1 MFKSERNGISPALIW
16 TSLIICSLGYYMVS
30 FHRMAPAVMA
40 SELKA
45 EFSTSSTVL
54 GLLSSVYFIVYG
66 LVQIP
71 IGYLV
76 DRYNPGKVMGIFTA
90 FAAVGSV
97 LFGMSTSF
105 GAALFAR
112 GLTSL
117 GLAAIYVPAT
127 KLFGQ
132 ILDRKGFMLATG
144 IILGIGNFGSL
155 TATGPL
161 AAIVEGIGWRAAFY
175 MMGGATAVISILMVT
190 IMGRA
195 KLVGTSADGKARR
208 ASSRKA
214 SGYDVAF
221 ALVLGLGIFLKNGPM
236 FSFQGLWGV
245 PYVMDVHGLT
255 RMEASSV
262 MMLMALSASLAG
274 LLTGVLNKVS
284 GIGERRMMS
293 ITSIL
298 YAVSW
303 IPIAIPLGAY
313 AIPSL
318 KATSLVFG
326 STSTIVGIT
335 MQAVIVGGVD
345 ESVRGAV
352 VGFVN
357 SMSIAGGAVFQPLM
371 GYILDRAQASGE
383 GLASGYS
390 SALILDLLA
399 VTVSA
404 ALFITA
410 AMLAKKTEGK
420 LDSQA
425 SGLEAAR

>member
-1 MFKSERNGISPALIW
+1 
-16 TSLIICSLGYYMVS
+16 MVS

-144 IILGIGNFGSL
+144 IILGIGNLGSL

-175 MMGGATAVISILMVT
+175 IMGGAPAVISILMVT
-190 IMGRA
+190 FMGRA
-195 KLVGTSADGKARR
+195 KLAGTSADGKARR
-208 ASSRKA
+208 ASSRKT

-303 IPIAIPLGAY
+303 IPIAIPLSAY

-371 GYILDRAQASGE
+371 GYILDRAQALGA

-399 VTVSA
+399 ATVSA
-404 ALFITA
+404 VLFITA

>member
-1 MFKSERNGISPALIW
+1 LFKSEKAGISPALILA
-16 TSLIICSLGYYMVS
+16 SLMICSLGYYMVS

-54 GLLSSVYFIVYG
+54 GLLSSIYFIVYG

-71 IGYLV
+71 VGYLV
-76 DRYNPGKVMGIFTA
+76 DRFNPGKVMGIFTA

-132 ILDRKGFMLATG
+132 ILDKKGFMLATG
-144 IILGIGNFGSL
+144 IILGIGNIGSL

-175 MMGGATAVISILMVT
+175 IMGGVTAVISALMLTV
-190 IMGRA
+190 MGRA
-195 KLVGTSADGKARR
+195 KAMDTRTEQKGREASA
-208 ASSRKA
+208 RKA
-214 SGYDVAF
+214 SGYDIAF
-221 ALVLGLGIFLKNGPM
+221 ASVLGLGIFLKNGPL

-245 PYVMDVHGLT
+245 PYVMDVHGLS
-255 RMEASSV
+255 RMGASSV

-274 LLTGVLNKVS
+274 LLTGVINKVS
-284 GIGERRMMS
+284 GIGERRMMG
-293 ITSIL
+293 ITSVL
-298 YAVSW
+298 YAMSW
-303 IPIAIPLGAY
+303 IPIAFPLGTY
-313 AIPSL
+313 AIPAL

-326 STSTIVGIT
+326 SASTIMGIA
-335 MQAVIVGGVD
+335 MQAVIIGGVD
-345 ESVRGAV
+345 EGVRGSV

-357 SMSIAGGAVFQPLM
+357 GMSVAGGAIFQPLM
-371 GYILDRAQASGE
+371 GYILDGAQASGK

-390 SALILDLLA
+390 SALVLGLLS
-399 VTVSA
+399 VSVSS

-410 AMLAKKTEGK
+410 AVLAKKAAGK
-420 LDSQA
+420 TGLPGP
-425 SGLEAAR
+425 GLEAAQ